1 VTAEVVGLQNVPSAL
16 NLIWLVIVLPCTFS
30 EPVALEIVAGTGH
43 YVGAQLFTGFM
54 YVTAAICM
62 LGLRG
67 WKIGEVEEAE
77 KGKSA
82 GAAGEG
88 VVAETISM
96 KSRKA
101 GRRVMLSRCWKWKKV

>member
-1 VTAEVVGLQNVPSAL
+1 
-16 NLIWLVIVLPCTFS
+16 
-30 EPVALEIVAGTGH
+30 VAGTGR

-54 YVTAAICM
+54 YVAAAICM

-77 KGKSA
+77 RGESA
-82 GAAGEG
+82 GAATAGEG
-88 VVAETISM
+88 IVAETVSLR
-96 KSRKA
+96 SRKA